1 MLSKKDV
8 AEKDPWLLCCN
19 IFCDIATAPT
29 TTPHQWWIK
38 AGGLNDDLSQKDEIV
53 WCPSLSHRSTYIL
66 TETFLITLVRGIFS
80 LMITC
85 SMVWRCSQP
94 SQPTHTFFFLQKKN
108 TFHVQSL
115 ISFGVYFLYT
125 CYMQMRNS
133 VELNW
138 LSHYTA
144 CKEDVMQLFVL
155 VTVLYTNRIYRMNIY
170 EYINIYIWRVIR

>member
-1 MLSKKDV
+1 MMDQGRGIKWWPFPERWDSLMS
-8 AEKDPWLLCCN
+8 
-19 IFCDIATAPT
+19 IFI
-29 TTPHQWWIK
+29 
-38 AGGLNDDLSQKDEIV
+38 SQKYLHPD
-53 WCPSLSHRSTYIL
+53 WNLPHHPCKRHFLSDDHLQHGLTVLPAFSANSYLFFSTKKKYL
-66 TETFLITLVRGIFS
+66 PCSKFNFFWGLLLV
-80 LMITC
+80 
-85 SMVWRCSQP
+85 
-94 SQPTHTFFFLQKKN
+94 H
-108 TFHVQSL
+108 
-115 ISFGVYFLYT
+115 LYT

>member
-1 MLSKKDV
+1 M
-8 AEKDPWLLCCN
+8 CCN

-66 TETFLITLVRGIFS
+66 TETFLITLVRGISS

-85 SMVWRCSQP
+85 SMVWWCSQP
-94 SQPTHTFFFLQKKN
+94 SQSTHTIFFLQKNKYLPCSKFN
-108 TFHVQSL
+108 FFWGLLLVH
-115 ISFGVYFLYT
+115 LYT

-138 LSHYTA
+138 LSHYAA
-144 CKEDVMQLFVL
+144 CKEDVIQLFVL
-155 VTVLYTNRIYRMNIY
+155 QFSTLTEFTEWIYMNI
-170 EYINIYIWRVIR
+170 